1 MRSEHEMLAL
11 ILQTAQEDERI
22 RLVLLEGSR
31 ANPQARRDCFQ
42 DFDIVYG
49 VTEAAPFIRNLTWI
63 RRFGELMI
71 LQLPDDMG
79 EPPPEPTNGRYTY
92 LMQFMDGNRIDLT
105 ILPLEQLPE
114 WRADGA
120 CQVLLDKDGR
130 LPGPPPVGNTYLP
143 TLPTAREYADC
154 CNEFWWVCPY
164 VAKGLW
170 RGELP
175 YARHMLDVILR
186 EQLHKMLVWY
196 IGVRSGFQH
205 NPGKFGKYFQ
215 NFLPTEQWDL
225 FRKTYADASYAHTW
239 QALFAMTELFRQAAR
254 RVGEHCSY
262 SYPEGDD
269 ERVSAHLHY
278 VRQLPRRAKELYPER

>member
-1 MRSEHEMLAL
+1 MLAL

-31 ANPQARRDCFQ
+31 ADPQAPRDCFQ

-49 VTEAAPFIRNLTWI
+49 VTETAPYVRNLDWI

-71 LQLPDDMG
+71 LQLPDELPD
-79 EPPPEPTNGRYTY
+79 PPPQPAPGRYTY
-92 LMQFMDGNRIDLT
+92 LMQFSDGNRIDLT
-105 ILPLEQLPE
+105 ILPLELLPE

-120 CQVLLDKDGR
+120 CRVLLDKDGR
-130 LPGPPPVGNTYLP
+130 LPEPPPPGQTYLP
-143 TLPTAREYADC
+143 APPTAWEYAGC

-186 EQLHKMLVWY
+186 EQLHRMLVWLV
-196 IGVRSGFQH
+196 GVRSGFRRS
-205 NPGKFGKYFQ
+205 PGKFGRHFQ
-215 NFLPTEQWDL
+215 KVLPAEHWQL
-225 FRKTYADASYAHTW
+225 LQKTYADASYAHTW
-239 QALFAMTELFRQAAR
+239 QALFAMTGLFRQAAR
-254 RVGEHCSY
+254 SVGEHFGY
-262 SYPEGDD
+262 PYPEGDD

-278 VRQLPRRAKELYPER
+278 VRSLPRRAKELYPER